1 MAVEIYGK
9 AAGCYGGSGEEL
21 TIVAS
26 SYMTLEAQHAAEILQ
41 GVGYSATVFDMRVL
55 RPLNLIDVMASVN
68 RTGRLVIVDTEFRT
82 YGVGAEITSQVVSR
96 CFSSLK
102 QAPVRLGLP
111 DHPNPSSRGFL
122 PGLYPNAESIFRAA
136 GSILSLPAAKL
147 NAGLERLELGRRTL
161 AIDVPDPRFR
171 GPF

>member
-55 RPLNLIDVMASVN
+55 RPLNLIDIMASVCH
-68 RTGRLVIVDTEFRT
+68 TGRLVTVDTGFRT
-82 YGVGAEITSQVVSR
+82 YGVGAEITS
-96 CFSSLK
+96 
-102 QAPVRLGLP
+102 
-111 DHPNPSSRGFL
+111 
-122 PGLYPNAESIFRAA
+122 
-136 GSILSLPAAKL
+136 
-147 NAGLERLELGRRTL
+147 
-161 AIDVPDPRFR
+161 
-171 GPF
+171 